1 MTALAIHSSAAVLGR
16 HVTQVIGLGVYRAYR
31 ACCCVLPRPLVT
43 PVSPRYSRPLGGPC
57 PQHSGTTE
65 SSFTI
70 FHRLGHERDLLPEFD
85 HHFVPSP
92 SWQSAYISADP
103 PTRPARRPATGHRG
117 QLEECAIR
125 QVAVLEVT
133 GRLTDAIE
141 DLDQAVQV
149 ALAEGPRGV
158 VCDLSAVLKG
168 AEPGAVEMLA
178 TAGRHVRDWPG
189 TPVAVACPDPQVRE
203 ALRVHPVGGHLIVTE
218 SMFSAVSA
226 VLATPTLVVERLRLA
241 AHATA
246 PRASREFVTR
256 TLRDWH
262 LDAISP
268 FASLVVSELVAN
280 SSVGAGTDI
289 DLSVTWNLGALR
301 LTVRD
306 HGPALPG
313 QRPPAPDLQG
323 RRFAAVVE
331 GRSRTFGALP
341 SADGGKVVWAVL
353 EAQRQ
358 PRCAK
363 QQDPHPKAGLEK
375 QPRRVADR
383 LAPSATYSRTL
394 PTNRDGSSQNVT
406 VTSDQ
411 ING

>member
-1 MTALAIHSSAAVLGR
+1 M
-16 HVTQVIGLGVYRAYR
+16 TQVIGFWSISGVWS
-31 ACCCVLPRPLVT
+31 VLLRPPQT
-43 PVSPRYSRPLGGPC
+43 FAGASFPVLLQTLGGPC

-70 FHRLGHERDLLPEFD
+70 FHRLGHEHDLLPKFD
-85 HHFVPSP
+85 YLFVHSP
-92 SWQSAYISADP
+92 SGQWAYGPAEP
-103 PTRPARRPATGHRG
+103 PTRPPRRPAIGRRG
-117 QLEECAIR
+117 QLRERVIR

-133 GRLTDAIE
+133 GRLTDVIE
-141 DLDQAVQV
+141 DLDLAVQM

-158 VCDLSAVLKG
+158 VCDLSAVPDG

-178 TAGRHVRDWPG
+178 TGGRHVRDWPG
-189 TPVAVACPDPQVRE
+189 TPVAVACSDPEVRE

-226 VLATPTLVVERLRLA
+226 VLATPTLVVERLRLV
-241 AHATA
+241 AHPTA

-280 SSVGAGTDI
+280 SSMGAGTDI
-289 DLSVTWNLGALR
+289 TVTVTWNLGALR

-306 HGPALPG
+306 HGPALSG
-313 QRPPAPDLQG
+313 QRSPAPDLQG
-323 RRFAAVVE
+323 RGLTAVVA

-341 SADGGKVVWAVL
+341 TAHGGKVVWAVL
-353 EAQRQ
+353 EAPRQ
-358 PRCAK
+358 QFPTR
-363 QQDPHPKAGLEK
+363 AGTREFTPASDK
-375 QPRRVADR
+375 GCGKGYPTTRRE
-383 LAPSATYSRTL
+383 L
-394 PTNRDGSSQNVT
+394 PTPSRSLPTRRPV
-406 VTSDQ
+406 
-411 ING
+411 

>member
-1 MTALAIHSSAAVLGR
+1 MLLRSPQTFGDASF
-16 HVTQVIGLGVYRAYR
+16 
-31 ACCCVLPRPLVT
+31 P
-43 PVSPRYSRPLGGPC
+43 PRYSRPLGGPC

-70 FHRLGHERDLLPEFD
+70 FHRLSHAHDLLPKFD
-85 HHFVPSP
+85 HHFVPFP
-92 SWQSAYISADP
+92 SRQSAYAPAEP
-103 PTRPARRPATGHRG
+103 PTRPPRRPATGRRG
-117 QLEECAIR
+117 QRKERAIP
-125 QVAVLEVT
+125 QVVVLEVT
-133 GRLTDAIE
+133 GRLTDTIE

-149 ALAEGPRGV
+149 ALSEGPRGV

-241 AHATA
+241 AHPTA
-246 PRASREFVTR
+246 PSASREFVTQ

-268 FASLVVSELVAN
+268 LARLVVSELVTN
-280 SSVGAGTDI
+280 SSMGAGIDI

-313 QRPPAPDLQG
+313 QRPLAPDLQG
-323 RRFAAVVE
+323 RGLTEVVA
-331 GRSRTFGALP
+331 GRSRMFGVLP
-341 SADGGKVVWAVL
+341 TADGGEVVWAIL
-353 EAQRQ
+353 EAPRQ
-358 PRCAK
+358 PRSK
-363 QQDPHPKAGLEK
+363 SSRIRTPKADPRNSPAGLPTDSPQVPYIFANATHK
-375 QPRRVADR
+375 PRRV
-383 LAPSATYSRTL
+383 
-394 PTNRDGSSQNVT
+394 
-406 VTSDQ
+406 
-411 ING
+411 

>member
-1 MTALAIHSSAAVLGR
+1 MLLQT
-16 HVTQVIGLGVYRAYR
+16 
-31 ACCCVLPRPLVT
+31 
-43 PVSPRYSRPLGGPC
+43 LGGPC

-70 FHRLGHERDLLPEFD
+70 VHRLGHAHDLLPNFD
-85 HHFVPSP
+85 RHFVPFP
-92 SWQSAYISADP
+92 SRQSAYAPADP
-103 PTRPARRPATGHRG
+103 PTRPARRPATRRQG
-117 QLEECAIR
+117 QFRERAIR
-125 QVAVLEVT
+125 RVAILEIT
-133 GRLTDAIE
+133 GRLTDVIE
-141 DLDQAVQV
+141 DLDQAIQV

-158 VCDLSAVLKG
+158 VCDLSAVLDG

-189 TPVAVACPDPQVRE
+189 TPVAVACPHPQVRE
-203 ALRVHPVGGHLIVTE
+203 ALRVHPLGGHLIVTE

-226 VLATPTLVVERLRLA
+226 VLATPTLTVERLRLA
-241 AHATA
+241 AHPTA

-262 LDAISP
+262 LDPISP

-280 SSVGAGTDI
+280 SSMSAGTDI

-323 RRFAAVVE
+323 RGLTAVVA

-341 SADGGKVVWAVL
+341 TADGGKVVWAVL
-353 EAQRQ
+353 EA
-358 PRCAK
+358 PR
-363 QQDPHPKAGLEK
+363 PRPSTSNEMRNPKNEPLKG
-375 QPRRVADR
+375 ADIIKPIWAV
-383 LAPSATYSRTL
+383 LDTPGGVPSS
-394 PTNRDGSSQNVT
+394 P
-406 VTSDQ
+406 
-411 ING
+411 